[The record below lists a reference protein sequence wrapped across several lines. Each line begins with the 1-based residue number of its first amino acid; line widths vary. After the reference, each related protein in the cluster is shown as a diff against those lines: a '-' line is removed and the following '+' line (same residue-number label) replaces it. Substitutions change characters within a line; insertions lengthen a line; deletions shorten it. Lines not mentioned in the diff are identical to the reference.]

1 MAGEQDNVLG
11 LYPDHGIYWTSDD
24 IPELGIYKN
33 QRLDVV
39 LSKIAKAFVEYKS
52 QKIEIGDLATD
63 ADRYVSRDKALE
75 ATMVKLLNLSSSD
88 IKHEGIPY
96 NNNRLSVDS
105 AKFLGTKFYYTVNT
119 SEEGAKLGINLS
131 EALNGEGDIMSTRV
145 VVTGKSETG
154 KNIFMDTPEKIST
167 VSLTNSMYPIDIDV
181 TTRVQTKSGIVDLSK
196 KVVLHNPSEAGEF
209 FAIYDVKDR
218 SYAAPFSGKLSDM
231 VGSIEGTQTRLESYH
246 DALKNTGSGDILNT
260 VKSHD
265 YTLESLNAQVQTM
278 KTVNITLTDQNGHT
292 STRAVSPQQA
302 VDQLSAKLNTLQ
314 QDNLILKDKLEQAQ
328 NQLNNANSISGGIQ
342 GTTADPNASLSTGVM

>member
-1 MAGEQDNVLG
+1 MAGEQDNILG
-11 LYPDHGIYWTSDD
+11 LYPDHGIYWTADD
-24 IPELGIYKN
+24 VPELGIYKN
-33 QRLDVV
+33 QRLDVA

-75 ATMVKLLNLSSSD
+75 ATMGKLLNLSSSD

-105 AKFLGTKFYYTVNT
+105 AKFLGTKFYYTVATTN
-119 SEEGAKLGINLS
+119 EGSKLDINLS
-131 EALNGEGDIMSTRV
+131 EALNGEGDIMSSRV

-154 KNIFMDTPEKIST
+154 KNIFMDTPEKVST

-292 STRAVSPQQA
+292 STRAVSTQQA
-302 VDQLSAKLNTLQ
+302 VDELSAKLNTLQ
-314 QDNLILKDKLEQAQ
+314 QDNSILKSQLEQAQ
-328 NQLNNANSISGGIQ
+328 NQLNNANNISGGIE
-342 GTTADPNASLSTGVM
+342 GTTAGSNASLSTGVM